1 MSMCYIELNDTSRI
15 VTVPDT
21 YKTIVYIIIFESMLV
36 HLSVAH
42 GSSSH
47 DSRSVFHGRFNVS
60 KLSVL
65 TDTMRI
71 WEIQFNSTT
80 HSLQEYQSRG

>member
-47 DSRSVFHGRFNVS
+47 DSLSVFHG
-60 KLSVL
+60 L
-65 TDTMRI
+65 
-71 WEIQFNSTT
+71 
-80 HSLQEYQSRG
+80 